1 MFYEQSYLVDSRDV
15 DQWNACRPSGLLGIL
30 QEAAVAAACELHV
43 SREEMVEKYGLF
55 WMMARLWYRLDR
67 PLRWGERVTVRT
79 WHRGGKGA
87 STYRD
92 FDLSV
97 DGQPVGEAVSLWV
110 VADAETHRL
119 GRVGAVEEFQGTGG
133 GALCK
138 EKTLSRL
145 RLPQDM
151 ELADRRAMH
160 YSDTDINGHV
170 NNVRY
175 ADFICDALH
184 MENLGPERFVSSL
197 QVGYLAECR
206 AGETLELYTGRQD
219 GLWYVHGTDAG
230 GKSRFDGAV
239 GLSNLPLGEGAAIQ

>member
-1 MFYEQSYLVDSRDV
+1 MFYESEYLVDSRDV
-15 DQWNACRPSGLLGIL
+15 DLRNTCRPSGLLGIL
-30 QEAAVAAACELHV
+30 QEAAVSAACALHV

-55 WMMARLWYRLDR
+55 WMLARLWYRLER
-67 PLRWGERVTVRT
+67 PLCWGERVTVRT

-92 FDLSV
+92 FDLLV
-97 DGQPVGEAVSLWV
+97 DGVPVGEAVSLWV

-119 GRVGAVEEFQGTGG
+119 GRMSRMEEFQGTDG

-138 EKTLSRL
+138 ERTLSRL
-145 RLPQDM
+145 RLPQGM
-151 ELADRRAMH
+151 ALADRRAMH

-184 MENLGPERFVSSL
+184 LENLGPERFVSSL

-206 AGETLELYTGRQD
+206 AGETLELYTGEED

-230 GKSRFDGAV
+230 GKSRFDGAL
-239 GLSNLPLGEGAAIQ
+239 GLSRIPLDGTAAIK